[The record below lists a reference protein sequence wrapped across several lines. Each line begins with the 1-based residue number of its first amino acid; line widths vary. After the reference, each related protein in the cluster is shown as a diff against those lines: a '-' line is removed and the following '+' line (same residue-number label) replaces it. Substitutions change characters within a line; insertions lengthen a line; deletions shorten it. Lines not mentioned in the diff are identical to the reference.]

1 MSQVLCSSHT
11 SCITFTLS
19 VQAVK
24 VTSFWTEYFWKRT
37 KCHNKNIRCCGD
49 LAPRLVDF
57 CSLYQLDI
65 VFRDTVDMSLS
76 AVLPIIMEKLERYR
90 WMQKIQPLHAPF
102 QVMAVGCLW
111 VWTPIYRRH
120 KRQNLWTLSLCDIS
134 TWLFTFVNAKPTGV
148 TEKLMALRTES
159 FAVGFFGRGEDFI

>member
-1 MSQVLCSSHT
+1 MFLCHR
-11 SCITFTLS
+11 SCILPHRLYCIYPQCS
-19 VQAVK
+19 GIKGDELLNWIVLD
-24 VTSFWTEYFWKRT
+24 T

-57 CSLYQLDI
+57 CSWYQLDS
-65 VFRDTVDMSLS
+65 VFRDVIHMSLS

-111 VWTPIYRRH
+111 VWTVIYCYH
-120 KRQNLWTLSLCDIS
+120 KRQKLWTLSLYDIR
-134 TWLFTFVNAKPTGV
+134 TWLFTFVNTKPTWV
-148 TEKLMALRTES
+148 TKKLITL
-159 FAVGFFGRGEDFI
+159 